1 MVETNLSGELLDE
14 VSHLLSNREWVD
26 ATLTFSFPDASSDYG
41 PSAGSYGSGEA
52 YNGFASP
59 TEAFKDQMRAALAM
73 VTSLTGLVFL
83 ELTGVNDKDATLRI
97 GLTDSTAT
105 GFAYLPRELS
115 ESGDMWFSTSQSKFD
130 EALVGSY
137 GFFTIL
143 HELGHA
149 LGLKHGHED
158 TDNGALSPEVDGMPA
173 TVMTYRSYFGAHDD
187 YYQNMSDSFAQSYM
201 AYDVAALQ
209 ALYGVNW
216 TTNASRTTYSW
227 DSATGEMSIN
237 GTGQGA
243 PVGAEVF
250 STLWDAGGRDILLLR
265 NFNGDQ
271 VIDLRAGGSAF
282 FSSAMLADLSLNE
295 DADANIYFSLPPDGS
310 KRALIEAVKTGSGD
324 DTIIGNAADNFLSG
338 GAGNDLIYG
347 RGGDDK
353 LKGNKGQDD
362 LRGGSGADILLG
374 GGGRDRL
381 YGNDGDDILDGGSGR
396 DRLVGGDGADTF
408 VFNAGSN
415 VDHVIDF
422 EIGVDQ
428 IDVSD
433 PGAVGLID
441 YNGTATLVLVDAML
455 ILNGHLVGD
464 IDLDTILV

>member
-1 MVETNLSGELLDE
+1 M
-14 VSHLLSNREWVD
+14 
-26 ATLTFSFPDASSDYG
+26 
-41 PSAGSYGSGEA
+41 
-52 YNGFASP
+52 
-59 TEAFKDQMRAALAM
+59 
-73 VTSLTGLVFL
+73 
-83 ELTGVNDKDATLRI
+83 
-97 GLTDSTAT
+97 
-105 GFAYLPRELS
+105 
-115 ESGDMWFSTSQSKFD
+115 
-130 EALVGSY
+130 
-137 GFFTIL
+137 
-143 HELGHA
+143 
-149 LGLKHGHED
+149 
-158 TDNGALSPEVDGMPA
+158 
-173 TVMTYRSYFGAHDD
+173 
-187 YYQNMSDSFAQSYM
+187 
-201 AYDVAALQ
+201 
-209 ALYGVNW
+209 
-216 TTNASRTTYSW
+216 
-227 DSATGEMSIN
+227 
-237 GTGQGA
+237 
-243 PVGAEVF
+243 
-250 STLWDAGGRDILLLR
+250 
-265 NFNGDQ
+265 
-271 VIDLRAGGSAF
+271 
-282 FSSAMLADLSLNE
+282 
-295 DADANIYFSLPPDGS
+295 
-310 KRALIEAVKTGSGD
+310 
-324 DTIIGNAADNFLSG
+324 SG

-408 VFNAGSN
+408 DFNAGSN